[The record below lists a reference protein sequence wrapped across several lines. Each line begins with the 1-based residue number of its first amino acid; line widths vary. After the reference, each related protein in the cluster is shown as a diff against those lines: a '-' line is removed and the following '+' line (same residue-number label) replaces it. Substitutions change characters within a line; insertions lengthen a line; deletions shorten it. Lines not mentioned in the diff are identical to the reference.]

1 MSMYVFQTL
10 VFSYRDTSDH
20 FQVLEVANM
29 KHLHLLHITF
39 HFQLAA
45 SVLQAN
51 FRHVAIRGQYDHSWD
66 TLFRCHHMI
75 SKSHAEMHLVRN
87 IFSHL
92 GSFHTLWI
100 FVTKHCK
107 NPSDKAFVSINPH
120 TELKRPGTF
129 IMRNQWVDLNST
141 ISFLPIF

>member
-20 FQVLEVANM
+20 FQILEVASM

-51 FRHVAIRGQYDHSWD
+51 FRHVAIRGQYDPQ
-66 TLFRCHHMI
+66 LRYVI
-75 SKSHAEMHLVRN
+75 
-87 IFSHL
+87 
-92 GSFHTLWI
+92 
-100 FVTKHCK
+100 
-107 NPSDKAFVSINPH
+107 
-120 TELKRPGTF
+120 
-129 IMRNQWVDLNST
+129 
-141 ISFLPIF
+141 